1 MTFST
6 IRSTIFSTTCGS
18 APEST
23 RASASGAATASF
35 LAVDSGWA
43 TLQLSR

>member
-6 IRSTIFSTTCGS
+6 TRSTIFSTTCGS
-18 APEST
+18 APAAI
-23 RASASGAATASF
+23 RPSASSSFTVSF
-35 LAVDSGWA
+35 LAVESGWA